1 MNLLF
6 LDSIESD
13 VYGGMEEWIRLVASG
28 LVQRGHRVRVIGR
41 PGSRFL
47 ERLERETHNVQL
59 EPLDIS
65 GDFHPGT
72 IARLKKI
79 IRDDSV
85 DAVVVNFNKDVRL
98 GGLAAR
104 LDGGPRV
111 IWSVGLDITRDSWIH
126 RVLTPR
132 LIDGVIVPSESLKS
146 QITRHGYI
154 SSEIV
159 KVIPIGI
166 PDIARRQVPSIGQRA
181 ELISRFNLPQNAF
194 VVITVGRLVEQK
206 GHTHLIEAMP
216 RLVKSISEIKLLWC
230 GNGPLESSLK
240 EQARQLGVLDHIVF
254 AGMLDS
260 VEPVL
265 TPDCLMAHP
274 SIEEPFG
281 IAILEGMRAGMPIV
295 ASNVGGIPEVLGD
308 AGILIPHADPNAI
321 AHAIEELHR
330 SPVKRANLAISARK
344 RFEDHFSLEAMVSG
358 VESYLAEIIQTEK
371 RHG

>member
-6 LDSIESD
+6 LDSIEND

-41 PGSRFL
+41 PKSRFL
-47 ERLERETHNVQL
+47 ERLERETHNVQI

-72 IARLKKI
+72 IARLKKL

-126 RVLTPR
+126 RLLTPR
-132 LIDGVIVPSESLKS
+132 LIDGVIVPSESLKQ

-154 SSEIV
+154 TPEIV

-166 PDIARRQVPSIGQRA
+166 PDGVRRHESLAGQRVN
-181 ELISRFNLPQNAF
+181 LIAKYGLPQDAF
-194 VVITVGRLVEQK
+194 IVVTVGRLVEQK
-206 GHTHLIEAMP
+206 GHTYLIEAMA
-216 RLVKSISEIKLLWC
+216 RLVKAIPEIQLLWC
-230 GNGPLESSLK
+230 GDGPLEANLRD
-240 EQARQLGVLDHIVF
+240 QARRSSVSDHIVF

-260 VEPVL
+260 VEGVL
-265 TPDCLMAHP
+265 SPDCLMVHP
-274 SIEEPFG
+274 SIDEPFG
-281 IAILEGMRAGMPIV
+281 IAVLEGMRAGMPII

-308 AGILIPHADPNAI
+308 TGILIPQADPGAI
-321 AHAIEELHR
+321 TDAIENLYR
-330 SPVKRANLAISARK
+330 SPLKRANLASSARK
-344 RFEDHFSLEAMVSG
+344 RFEGHFSLDTMVSS
-358 VESYLAEIIQTEK
+358 VESYLAEVLQTEK

>member
-6 LDSIESD
+6 LDSIERD

-28 LVQRGHRVRVIGR
+28 LVKRGHRVRVVGR

-47 ERLERETHNVQL
+47 ERLERETHNVQI

-72 IARLKKI
+72 IAKLKKL
-79 IRDDSV
+79 IREDSV
-85 DAVVVNFNKDVRL
+85 DAVVVNFNKDIRL

-104 LDGGPRV
+104 LDGSPRV

-126 RVLTPR
+126 RALTPR
-132 LIDGVIVPSESLKS
+132 LIDGVIVPSQSLKS

-154 SSEIV
+154 GPELV

-166 PDIARRQVPSIGQRA
+166 PDIGRTHNSAESRRTEV
-181 ELISRFNLPQNAF
+181 ISRFGLPQNAF
-194 VVITVGRLVEQK
+194 VVVTVGRLVEQK
-206 GHTHLIEAMP
+206 GHTYLVEALA
-216 RLVKSISEIKLLWC
+216 RLVQSIPEINLIWC
-230 GNGPLESSLK
+230 GDGPLEAGLK
-240 EQARQLGVLDHIVF
+240 DQAKKLGVLEHIVF

-260 VEPVL
+260 VESVL
-265 TPDCLMAHP
+265 GPDNLMVHP

-281 IAILEGMRAGMPIV
+281 IAVLEGMRAGMPII

-308 AGILIPHADPNAI
+308 AGMLVPHADPNAI
-321 AHAIEELHR
+321 ADAIEALR
-330 SPVKRANLAISARK
+330 QSPMKWGTLANSAR
-344 RFEDHFSLEAMVSG
+344 RRYEEHFSLETMIG
-358 VESYLAEIIQTEK
+358 DVESYFTEVLQTEK